1 MLLTYDPCLIIL
13 NICQHVLFQRMQFG
27 SRPLSCKPPWHRG
40 QEEAEML
47 STWQQQAEATEVLAR
62 AEAANVQSDASTSS
76 GPVKAPVMNR
86 ICTRQTHFV
95 RNTVY
100 SPRAHCKGNF
110 KAPPPA
116 QDMPR
121 HHHTANFHPHVAPA
135 GFRLGHTWY
144 TGRQVDASEL
154 AMLNRWERYHGLGP
168 TLVFRNPPPP
178 RHPPPPLH
186 PPAGLQQVAKAS
198 EKRPPL
204 VF

>member
-1 MLLTYDPCLIIL
+1 ML
-13 NICQHVLFQRMQFG
+13 N
-27 SRPLSCKPPWHRG
+27 
-40 QEEAEML
+40 
-47 STWQQQAEATEVLAR
+47 TWQQQAKATEVLAR

-86 ICTRQTHFV
+86 ICTPQTHVV

-100 SPRAHCKGNF
+100 SPRAQDSATTQDSPPGHASPQAHCKGNF

-135 GFRLGHTWY
+135 GFRLEHTWY
-144 TGRQVDASEL
+144 TGRQVGASEL
-154 AMLNRWERYHGLGP
+154 AMLNRWEKYHGLGP